1 MRKRNLF
8 KPAALAL
15 TLMLLL
21 SACAGGGAGTSGS
34 GGGTTAGTGGEGGGD
49 APAGKTTISFWTPF
63 SGGDGEFMTQMI
75 EKFNAENQ
83 EIHVEQLAN
92 PAGDYYTKLQT
103 SLASDQA
110 PDLMV
115 LHSSR
120 MPQFV
125 PAGFV
130 TPLDDLAAESQ
141 LDWGEFNPTIL
152 ESTIYEDKH
161 YSIPLDTHAIVM
173 YYNKDHLEKAGV
185 LGEDGKPVFDQ
196 TPEGFTE
203 FLTKIKAAVPADVA
217 PLAQPDVRTD
227 SYWMFWGFY
236 NQLTEGGKFY
246 DESGKAALNN
256 PQALEALE
264 YVNSLYTSKLIPPKI
279 NDAVKLFQDKRAA
292 VLTTGVWSTGAFES
306 VDGLNFGAVPMPQIY
321 DQPATWGDSHTLALP
336 KHGTEDPVKQKAALT
351 FAKWLADNG
360 ELWAKAGHI
369 PSVTRVL
376 ESQAFK
382 DMPYRSDY
390 AASADFVKYW
400 PRNEKQGQINDN
412 VIKEFEKMMAGKQDP
427 KTTLEK
433 ANAVIDKTSGK

>member
-1 MRKRNLF
+1 MRKRRTF
-8 KPAALAL
+8 KLGAMAM

-21 SACAGGGAGTSGS
+21 SACAAGGPGTSTDTGTK
-34 GGGTTAGTGGEGGGD
+34 GTTGSTDTGGD
-49 APAGKTTISFWTPF
+49 APAGKVSISYWTPF

-75 EKFNAENQ
+75 EKFNSENQ

-103 SLASDQA
+103 AIASDQA

-125 PAGFV
+125 PSGFV
-130 TPLDDLAAESQ
+130 TPLDDMAAEAQ
-141 LDWGEFNPTIL
+141 IDWGEFNPTIL
-152 ESTIYEDKH
+152 ESTVYEDKH

-173 YYNKDHLEKAGV
+173 YYNKEYLKKAGV
-185 LGEDGKPVFDQ
+185 LGEDGKPIYDKS
-196 TPEGFTE
+196 PEGFTE
-203 FLTKIKAAVPADVA
+203 FLTKIKDAVPADVA
-217 PLAQPDVRTD
+217 PLAQPEVRID

-236 NQLTEGGKFY
+236 NQLKDGGKFY
-246 DESGKAALNN
+246 TADGKAELNN
-256 PQALEALE
+256 PQALQALE
-264 YVNSLYTSKLIPPKI
+264 YVNSLYKSGLIPPKV

-292 VLTTGVWSTGAFES
+292 VLITGVWSTGAFES
-306 VDGLNFGAVPMPQIY
+306 IDGLDFGVVPMPQIY

-336 KHGTEDPVKQKAALT
+336 KHGKEDPAKQKAALT

-369 PSVTRVL
+369 PSVTKVL

-390 AASADFVKYW
+390 AQSADFVKYW

-412 VIKEFEKMMAGKQDP
+412 IIKEFEKMMAGKQDA